1 MLLAVAIGDSYGASF
16 EFAPREFVEKYNTA
30 DKYVSSPKYFKN
42 KRLGR
47 YTDDSQQSL
56 AIAELLL
63 DDVEWTHLNI
73 ANKLVEVYKRDP
85 RGGYGK
91 GSYMALSQAANG
103 EEFMSLI
110 NGDSEK
116 CGGAMRAMP
125 IGFLPTV
132 DEVLESAITQAELT
146 HNSPDGIDAAMTSA
160 LMSHYFIHKL
170 GPKSQLCKF
179 LFNHV
184 NYHWENPFDKEIVST
199 NGMECVHAAVSVV
212 MKSNSLKEVLKN
224 SVSYCGDVDS
234 VASIAMAAAV
244 YCDEI
249 KRSVPRPLYNKLEN
263 GTYGRDYLA
272 SLDERLKAKYLKG
285 TN

>member
-1 MLLAVAIGDSYGASF
+1 MLLAIAIGDAYGASF
-16 EFAPREFVEKYNTA
+16 EFAPRKFVEEYNTA
-30 DKYVSSPKYFKN
+30 DKYVSSHKYFKN
-42 KRLGR
+42 QRLGR
-47 YTDDSQQSL
+47 YTDDCQQSL

-91 GSYMALSQAANG
+91 GSYMALSQATNG

-110 NGDSEK
+110 NGDSDK
-116 CGGAMRAMP
+116 CGAAMRAMP
-125 IGFLPTV
+125 IGFLPTTLL
-132 DEVLESAITQAELT
+132 VLQYAADQASLT
-146 HNSPDGIDAAMTSA
+146 HCSPHGISSAMVSA

-179 LFNHV
+179 LFAHV
-184 NYHWENPFDKEIVST
+184 NYPWEQPFDKEIVST

-212 MKSNSLKEVLKN
+212 MKSNSLKEVIFN
-224 SVSYCGDVDS
+224 SISLLGDTDS
-234 VASIAMAAAV
+234 VAAISMAAAV

-272 SLDERLKAKYLKG
+272 SLDERLKAKYLEE
-285 TN
+285 